1 MKKFKFALDTVLSYK
16 QQVLDALQG
25 EHAEILAKVRRQEEF
40 LEGLWRS
47 YRDYNSE
54 YQQRVREGLPVTE
67 ALMYQNGLRA
77 AELEIQRETVRLERL
92 RAQEEKKRDE
102 VIEAKKETSSI
113 EKLREKKL
121 DAYNKAVEKS
131 EELFIE
137 EFVSSARARS
147 AAGAPVG
154 A

>member
-25 EHAEILAKVRRQEEF
+25 EHAEILAKVRHQEEF
-40 LEGLWRS
+40 LESLWQG
-47 YRDYNSE
+47 YRDFNGE
-54 YQQRVREGLPVTE
+54 YQEKAREGLPLTE

-77 AELEIQRETVRLERL
+77 AELEIQRETVHLDRLKV
-92 RAQEEKKRDE
+92 QEEKKRGE
-102 VIEAKKETSSI
+102 VVEAKKETSSI

-147 AAGAPVG
+147 GMNAGVG

>member
-25 EHAEILAKVRRQEEF
+25 EHAEILAKVRHQEEF
-40 LEGLWRS
+40 LESLWQG
-47 YRDYNSE
+47 YRDFNGE
-54 YQQRVREGLPVTE
+54 YQEKAREGLPLTE

-77 AELEIQRETVRLERL
+77 AELEIQRETVHLDRLKV
-92 RAQEEKKRDE
+92 QEEKKRGE
-102 VIEAKKETSSI
+102 VVEAKKETSSI

-137 EFVSSARARS
+137 EFVSAARARS
-147 AAGAPVG
+147 GMNAGVG